1 MRKIAYYLPQF
12 HRVKENDEWWGEG
25 FTEWTN
31 VRKASC
37 LFENHYQPHIPLDDN
52 YYSLDEKKTVEW
64 QTKLANDYGVY
75 GFAYYHYW
83 FEGRL
88 LLEKPVENLLKWKDI
103 NQKYFFFWA
112 NHDWI
117 KSVEGKQEI
126 LMKQNYGDVKDWD
139 KHYNYFLPYFKD
151 DRYIKVDNKPVVGIY
166 ILKNIP
172 NVKEMI
178 NYWNK
183 KAISDGFNGVYI
195 IESTNVIDSTLID
208 FNSGSDALVLRQPNA
223 AADKMTKWY
232 ARIRKHPKIQQMIKK
247 FYPYKVPYGR
257 ICKEVIRTSKQFKP
271 EKKVYYGVFCGWDN
285 TSRHSSRGWVATD
298 INAKDFRETIVEL
311 EKLGET
317 EDFLFI
323 NAWNEWAEGMHLE
336 PDKKNK
342 YTFLQAIND

>member
-1 MRKIAYYLPQF
+1 MKKIIAL
-12 HRVKENDEWWGEG
+12 
-25 FTEWTN
+25 
-31 VRKASC
+31 SC
-37 LFENHYQPHIPLDDN
+37 LLFLC
-52 YYSLDEKKTVEW
+52 S
-64 QTKLANDYGVY
+64 
-75 GFAYYHYW
+75 FAGHA
-83 FEGRL
+83 
-88 LLEKPVENLLKWKDI
+88 
-103 NQKYFFFWA
+103 QKFA
-112 NHDWI
+112 LIDM
-117 KSVEGKQEI
+117 E
-126 LMKQNYGDVKDWD
+126 
-139 KHYNYFLPYFKD
+139 
-151 DRYIKVDNKPVVGIY
+151 Y

-336 PDKKNK
+336 PDEKNK